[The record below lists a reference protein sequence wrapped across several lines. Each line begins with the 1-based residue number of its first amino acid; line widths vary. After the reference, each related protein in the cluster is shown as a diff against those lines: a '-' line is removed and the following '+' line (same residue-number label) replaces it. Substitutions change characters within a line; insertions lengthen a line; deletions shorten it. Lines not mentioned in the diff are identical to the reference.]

1 MASRIDSLFAH
12 IAELEHEIER
22 ELNQAGER
30 WQYRIVAASDCGN

>member
-30 WQYRIVAASDCGN
+30 WHAPRRRRF